1 LSFAGPVGL
10 NGAVPPPATYPLAA
24 GRLGASALVFF
35 ALAAAAPIIVVTTV
49 LPSAYAGADAIV
61 VPLAFLLL
69 GVILLLFSVGY
80 AAMARRAPTT
90 GALYSF
96 IARGLGR
103 PIGVGAAWLALLS
116 YNTVQIGLY
125 GAAGAAAAP
134 LLDLWFGVSADWWM
148 VAAGCWAVVALCGL
162 LRVDLTGGLLA
173 VVVLAE
179 AAVIT
184 GFAAANL
191 LEPGGGAIT
200 WRTVVPTDWA
210 GIDRP
215 ALGLLLVAAAFAFVG
230 FETAAAYGEEVR
242 RPRRSITRA
251 TALAVGL
258 TTLLYAVPAWAMSIG
273 AGPGRISGLSAGRGS
288 ELTFDL
294 AGARLAPWAVT
305 LGRVLVLT
313 GLVAAMISLHST
325 IARYVYALAR
335 ERLLPAG
342 LGRTSA
348 RGAVPVGGSVTQ
360 SVVAAAALGGVYAA
374 GWDPLTQTFPWLTTA
389 GALGVLLLL
398 LAASLAALL
407 FLNRAPND
415 ETAWQ
420 RFVAPGLATVLIGT
434 LCYLAF
440 EHLGELLGVPS
451 GAPLLIVV
459 PGAFVVAVL
468 FGVAYGTAL
477 RALGPIVYAGIG
489 LGGSAVVV
497 APAIPQPR
505 QPGAHRPERIDR

>member
-1 LSFAGPVGL
+1 
-10 NGAVPPPATYPLAA
+10 
-24 GRLGASALVFF
+24 VFF

-49 LPSAYAGADAIV
+49 VPSAYASADPIV
-61 VPLAFLLL
+61 VPIAFVLLAL
-69 GVILLLFSVGY
+69 ILLLFSVGY
-80 AAMARRAPTT
+80 AAMARRAPNA

-116 YNTVQIGLY
+116 YNTIQIGLY

-134 LLDLWFGVSADWWM
+134 LLDLWFEVSADWWM

-162 LRVDLTGGLLA
+162 LRVHITGGVLA

-215 ALGLLLVAAAFAFVG
+215 ALGLLLVAVAFAFVG
-230 FETAAAYGEEVR
+230 FETTAAYGEEAR

-251 TALAVGL
+251 TALAVSLLGV
-258 TTLLYAVPAWAMSIG
+258 LYAVSAWATSIG

-288 ELTFDL
+288 ELIFDL

-325 IARYVYALAR
+325 IARYVFALGR
-335 ERLLPAG
+335 ERLLPAR
-342 LGRTSA
+342 LGRATP
-348 RGAVPVGGSVTQ
+348 RGGVPLGGSVTQ
-360 SVVAAAALGGVYAA
+360 SLVAAAALGGVYAA
-374 GWDPLTQTFPWLTTA
+374 GWDPLTQTFHRLTTA

-420 RFVAPGLATVLIGT
+420 RFVAPGLATVLIGA
-434 LCYLAF
+434 LGYLAF
-440 EHLGELLGVPS
+440 ARLGELLGVPA
-451 GAPLLIVV
+451 GDPLLIFV
-459 PGAFVVAVL
+459 PGAFVLAVL
-468 FGVAYGTAL
+468 FGVSYGSAL

-489 LGGSAVVV
+489 LGGTAVVV
-497 APAIPQPR
+497 APAIPAPR